1 MKLPKARTENLL
13 EQNLEKETLLYDLL
27 IDKAFNLNES
37 LTIVYKACGQNSTF
51 DEIKQKHKFTDDFV
65 YLALDELKRSNLLAD
80 VNSYQSL
87 FESTNRREVIKKV
100 GLATMFALPVIT
112 GLVAPKSA
120 NAASNSE
127 SGGTTLYG
135 ACAPSGTRGV
145 CYGELNCVGG
155 VCCQRQPTGKATYLS
170 GVSAPLPKICSPGF
184 TEAGTVFSC
193 DDFAASEYC
202 CSARAS
208 GSCVAQD
215 ADEYL
220 DGTIDGQDVQ
230 IPVCYG
236 DDGSTTIYS
245 RNVVCSCICE

>member
-13 EQNLEKETLLYDLL
+13 EQDLKDEVLLYDTL
-27 IDKAFNLNES
+27 INKAFNLNET
-37 LTIVYKACGQNSTF
+37 LTIVYKACGRNMTLEELKRTS
-51 DEIKQKHKFTDDFV
+51 KFSDDFI
-65 YLALDELKRSNLLAD
+65 YLALDELNRENLLAEKYSSPFAD
-80 VNSYQSL
+80 VS
-87 FESTNRREVIKKV
+87 RREVVRKV
-100 GLATMFALPVIT
+100 GLATMFALPLIA
-112 GLVAPKSA
+112 GLIAPKA
-120 NAASNSE
+120 INAASNSE

-170 GVSAPLPKICSPGF
+170 GVLVPLPKICSPGF
-184 TEAGTVFSC
+184 TEAGDVFSC

-220 DGTIDGQDVQ
+220 DGTIDGEDVQ
-230 IPVCYG
+230 VPVCYG
-236 DDGSTTIYS
+236 DGGTTTIYS
-245 RNVVCSCICE
+245 RNVVCSCTCE